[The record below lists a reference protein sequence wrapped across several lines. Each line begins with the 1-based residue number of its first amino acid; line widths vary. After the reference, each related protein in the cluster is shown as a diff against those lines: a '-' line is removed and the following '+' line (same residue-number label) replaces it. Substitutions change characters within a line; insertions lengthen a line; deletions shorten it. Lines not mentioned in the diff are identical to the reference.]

1 MANLTEAWTRAA
13 AMMPHGFILAGVGTR
28 DVFPDYASAA
38 EELEWI
44 AVARDTEGHSRMG
57 YGSTA
62 IQALLDLANRAERD
76 RGQVNG

>member
-13 AMMPHGFILAGVGTR
+13 ALMPHGFSLAGVGTR
-28 DVFPDYASAA
+28 DLLPAYASEAG
-38 EELEWI
+38 EMEWI
-44 AVARDTEGHSRMG
+44 AVARDAEGNSRIG

-76 RGQVNG
+76 RGNVNG